1 MRRMITEK
9 EADKLRV
16 IKNLDGTVS
25 LNVAAVKTASLT
37 SDESEI
43 IAQKPVVEVMN
54 GYSITPTAD
63 NINLLYAG
71 AAKNGNKLS
80 FAFFATYSY
89 KSGDTSFAFADI
101 AIPSAVGGKIV
112 PYTFAGETRMIYSGV
127 ANLFSS
133 RSAYKSCIVDMQK
146 VSNSLLRINFLNVNS
161 SDLVDGTTYYFR
173 IELTFLLSDNLAA

>member
-16 IKNLDGTVS
+16 IEVDSG
-25 LNVAAVKTASLT
+25 NVTIKTASLT

-54 GYSITPTAD
+54 GYSITPVGEKV
-63 NINLLYAG
+63 NLLYAG

-80 FAFFATYSY
+80 FAFFGTYTY
-89 KSGDTSFAFADI
+89 RSGDTSFAFVDI
-101 AIPSAVGGKIV
+101 AIPSAVGAKIV
-112 PYTFAGETRMIYSGV
+112 PYTFAGESRMIYSGV
-127 ANLFSS
+127 ANLFST
-133 RSAYKSCIVDMQK
+133 RSAYKNCIVDMQK
-146 VSNSLLRINFLNVNS
+146 LSNSQLWLNFLNVNF
-161 SDLVDGTTYYFR
+161 SDLVDNTTYYFR